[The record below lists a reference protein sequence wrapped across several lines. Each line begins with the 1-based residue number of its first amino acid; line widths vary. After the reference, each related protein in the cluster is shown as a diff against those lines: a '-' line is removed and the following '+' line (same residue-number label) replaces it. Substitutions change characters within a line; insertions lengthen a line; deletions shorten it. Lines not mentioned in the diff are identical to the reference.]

1 MICVAANPSADAT
14 FSVDRL
20 EPGAIHRPTA
30 YVRVAGGKAMNV
42 ARAAVRLGGEAAVVA
57 LAPEHGAAWLREELE
72 REGVTVETLPVPGVL
87 RTCLSVF
94 AADDGTLTE
103 FYEGGAEIDA
113 PTWTAFAELAA
124 GRARADRW
132 LAACG
137 SLPAGAPID
146 AYAQVVGAGREA
158 GAPVAVDAA
167 GPELDVAAAAGP
179 DLIKVN
185 EAEALAAL
193 GREAAE
199 PGDQARAAELA
210 AGLRER
216 AAGRAR
222 VIVTLGERGAVLA
235 GPEGIVGARLDRPPS
250 PYAVGSGDAF
260 LAGVLSGRERGLE
273 WEECMRLAIA
283 AGAANAAQPGQAR
296 LDPDLARRYAAQV
309 AIERVRD

>member
-185 EAEALAAL
+185 EAEALTAL

-210 AGLRER
+210 AGAARTRRGPGTRDRDARRARGGARRARGHRRRQTRPAAVAVRGRQRRRLPGRRAVRARARAGVGGVHAARDRRRRGQRR
-216 AAGRAR
+216 AAR
-222 VIVTLGERGAVLA
+222 
-235 GPEGIVGARLDRPPS
+235 
-250 PYAVGSGDAF
+250 
-260 LAGVLSGRERGLE
+260 
-273 WEECMRLAIA
+273 
-283 AGAANAAQPGQAR
+283 AGAARPRPGPAIRGPGRDRAR
-296 LDPDLARRYAAQV
+296 S
-309 AIERVRD
+309 